1 MRRIKPRNGRK
12 SLDSIG
18 IIERAFGCFVNKRV
32 TVRTT
37 NFIVKT
43 FDDGGYCFYPD
54 YSKGRDERELSY
66 NSVIAELQRLEK
78 NGYLCVEKVQRCSYR
93 FTLCFQRMSD
103 NSMVDYTYEF
113 L

>member
-1 MRRIKPRNGRK
+1 MRIKPKNGRK
-12 SLDSIG
+12 SLDSIK

-37 NFIVKT
+37 NYLVKPLG
-43 FDDGGYCFYPD
+43 DNGYCFYPD
-54 YSKGRDERELSY
+54 FSKGIDKRELSY

-78 NGYLCVEKVQRCSYR
+78 NDYLCVEKVQRCSYR